1 MKKELLAFNFILLT
15 TLCMVSDVSGIGI
28 SPARATYDITEYN
41 CSFNS
46 TIGYTLVRPST
57 RYSSFIAS
65 DSLGLTGTVVGCSA
79 SDGIEY
85 LEDGSMIIDWQSSE
99 LSSLESITATMNF
112 QSPQVWDCPAEPGGN
127 AYLADLVRHSEMVDT
142 GSGIVATLSAVS
154 QVSLWRNY
162 APRTYLQSSATTGLT
177 VSLGLEFEDKS
188 SSWWS
193 RYVDRDYYGN
203 PFFSYDIDWDGD
215 GQTDQSGSATFDEEP
230 VPHDKYPSLS
240 TWTSGIQTSTLSLEH
255 VFSDSGN
262 YLTTLYL
269 TDGTETT
276 SLQIPV
282 NVVPEP
288 ATLALVGL
296 GGLFLRKRK
305 S

>member
-1 MKKELLAFNFILLT
+1 
-15 TLCMVSDVSGIGI
+15 MVSDVSGIGI
-28 SPARATYDITEYN
+28 SPARWTNDILDIDP
-41 CSFNS
+41 SFNS
-46 TIGYTLVRPST
+46 GMTYSLGRPST
-57 RYSSFIAS
+57 RYSEFAVYNAA
-65 DSLGLTGTVVGCSA
+65 GLNGTITSYSA
-79 SDGIEY
+79 SSGVEY
-85 LEDGSMIIDWQSSE
+85 INDSTIMIDWESDA
-99 LSSLESITATMNF
+99 LSSTDSITASIHV
-112 QSPQVWDCPAEPGGN
+112 QSPRSWACPVEPGGN
-127 AYLADLVRHSEMVDT
+127 AYLTDLVRHTEMVDT
-142 GSGIVATLSAVS
+142 GSGITATLSAVS
-154 QVSLWRNY
+154 QISLWRNY
-162 APRTYLQSSATTGLT
+162 AARAYLQSSSTTGLS
-177 VSLGLEFEDKS
+177 VNLGLQFEDKS

-193 RYVDRDYYGN
+193 RYADRDYYGN

-255 VFSDSGN
+255 VFSVSGN

-296 GGLFLRKRK
+296 GGLFLRRRK
-305 S
+305 